1 MKILYVPHW
10 LKTALK
16 GRGAH
21 QKIYTDIAGLLSI
34 VSAEDV
40 GFYLYL
46 NTNIGKLVPDGI
58 VGTFQTH
65 GYELFD
71 QLHRIGGDKVT
82 EVMRSWPQYDVDY
95 KSRPIENTD
104 HVLTSDLGDEDTI
117 IFTHVKPDQRI
128 LTEVGYNPLLWLYSR
143 VIRQYHPFVDFETL
157 ADTPLFLAYLRTKS
171 LMPEE
176 AGENLKNAPK
186 VEPEVPQPVAA

>member
-16 GRGAH
+16 GRGAGM
-21 QKIYTDIAGLLSI
+21 KIYTDIAGLLSI

-46 NTNIGKLVPDGI
+46 NMNVRKLVPAGI
-58 VGTFQTH
+58 VDTFETH
-65 GYELFD
+65 AYDLFD
-71 QLHRIGGDKVT
+71 QLNRIGDNKSI
-82 EVMRSWPQYDVDY
+82 EVMRSWPQYDIDY
-95 KSRPIENTD
+95 KSRPIENAD
-104 HVLTSDLGDEDTI
+104 HVLTSDLGDEATI
-117 IFTHVKPDQRI
+117 IFTHVKPDHQI

-157 ADTPLFLAYLRTKS
+157 ADTPLFLEYLRTKS

-176 AGENLKNAPK
+176 GSDNLKNAPK
-186 VEPEVPQPVAA
+186 VDPEVSQPQAA